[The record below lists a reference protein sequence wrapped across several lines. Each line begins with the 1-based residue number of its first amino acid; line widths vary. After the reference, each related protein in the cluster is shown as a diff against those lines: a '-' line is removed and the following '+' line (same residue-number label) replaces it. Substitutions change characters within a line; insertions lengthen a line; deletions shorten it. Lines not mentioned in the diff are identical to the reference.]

1 MARLAVICDKNVK
14 DSRLTAEDRNSTL
27 TKNRPSS
34 KKVDSNTDLN
44 SMVYTEKK
52 EEKNSNN

>member
-1 MARLAVICDKNVK
+1 VA
-14 DSRLTAEDRNSTL
+14 AEER
-27 TKNRPSS
+27 SS

-52 EEKNSNN
+52 EDGKNQEVNHLAGHFRK